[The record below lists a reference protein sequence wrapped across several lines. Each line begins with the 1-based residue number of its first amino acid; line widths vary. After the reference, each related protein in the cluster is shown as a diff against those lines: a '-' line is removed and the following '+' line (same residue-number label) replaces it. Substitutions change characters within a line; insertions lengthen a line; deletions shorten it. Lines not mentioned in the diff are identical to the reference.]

1 MSVASSKRITDLKIQ
16 VLERFRS
23 EEGVKN
29 FYQNL
34 SKKAKF
40 YHFVNEPILNKKQKS
55 PNYPKLQYR

>member
-40 YHFVNEPILNKKQKS
+40 TIL
-55 PNYPKLQYR
+55 